1 MADDGLS
8 FLEGLTLAALFFEAP
23 KLVKPSQLA
32 ETFGTTRGNVSH
44 CISSLEAKGLL
55 QRKIDPEDARAYQLT
70 LKPPGKKCALRVI
83 AAFDRLQKEFESEIG
98 KAALSEMLRSVRK
111 LEARRGNVESASSGS
126 HDEVRKLCYSRYI
139 LLPELCAS
147 FDDALFAELSCFF
160 IRDSVPKGIQMQVK
174 CVSLLRVMKSQSIFA
189 AQSISPLRITYL
201 LPALVLVIASLVQAQ
216 APVPD
221 SPAIEAK
228 AHAWV
233 QKLTLEQKV
242 ELVGGVDEMYTH
254 PAPSI
259 DLPRFKMSDASVGVR
274 TWGPTTAYA
283 GGVALAATWDT
294 DFARKLGAALGKDAR
309 ARSVNF
315 LLGPGVNIARSPIA
329 GRNFEYLSED
339 PYLNATIVVPYI
351 EGVQSQGVIA
361 TVKHYAINNQEYN
374 RHNVSSDVDERTMR
388 EIYFPAFEAAVTK
401 GHVDAVMNSYNLIN
415 GVHATQNEFLNLKVL
430 KGEWGFKG
438 ILMSDWDATYDT
450 VGAANNGLDLEMPG
464 PRFMNPKALL
474 AAIHA
479 GAIKESTIDDK
490 LMRIFSTE
498 LRYGFVDRPQFDPSN
513 STYSVADRPVALQG
527 ALESITLL
535 KNEGHLLPLD
545 ASKVKTI
552 AILGPNAWPAVP
564 GGGGSSEATAFDP
577 VSTVTGIAN
586 LVGPSVHVLYARGL
600 PEMNE
605 VFWHTHW
612 DGAIKVATY
621 PSKDF
626 TGTPETADSHLI
638 ADYKDEWWGPA
649 DKTPRSIRYTSSYKA
664 EKAGKYLILAAASGD
679 DQYTVTIDGKPLAWP
694 PHAEGQAPEFWT
706 IDLAAG
712 QTVSVVADYLPGF
725 VGVRFGLGIA
735 YAPDLV
741 SEDAKKFSSIADV
754 VIVCAGFSPSTE
766 SEGGDRTFELP
777 WGQDAL
783 IEAAAHANPHTI
795 VTLTGGGGMET
806 QPLARPRAS
815 AAARLLSRPGRRNC
829 NRRGPL
835 RQAQPRRQA
844 PRQLRPQLGRQPL
857 SRLLLPDQRRR
868 HRPPRNRNRRQKSR
882 LRDSARELWRQADG
896 RLSLLDNNRQAPALS
911 LRIRPELYDIQL
923 FQARSSEHSRRRRTG
938 HSQLR
943 RNQHRQ
949 RRGRRSSPALR
960 LRSIGKG
967 HSSRART
974 ERLRETPPCTRRNK
988 TRDPD
993 PRRPLL
999 QLLGRS
1005 QAEVDHRPRQVRAPR
1020 RRLQREHAIDCGSH
1034 SQLTK
1039 RVAPMRAWVPPVSIL
1054 RPGMLAA

>member
-1 MADDGLS
+1 
-8 FLEGLTLAALFFEAP
+8 
-23 KLVKPSQLA
+23 
-32 ETFGTTRGNVSH
+32 
-44 CISSLEAKGLL
+44 
-55 QRKIDPEDARAYQLT
+55 
-70 LKPPGKKCALRVI
+70 
-83 AAFDRLQKEFESEIG
+83 
-98 KAALSEMLRSVRK
+98 
-111 LEARRGNVESASSGS
+111 
-126 HDEVRKLCYSRYI
+126 
-139 LLPELCAS
+139 
-147 FDDALFAELSCFF
+147 
-160 IRDSVPKGIQMQVK
+160 
-174 CVSLLRVMKSQSIFA
+174 MKSQPIFA

-242 ELVGGVDEMYTH
+242 EVVGGVDEMYTH

-309 ARSVNF
+309 ARNVNF

-490 LMRIFSTE
+490 LIRIFSTE

-577 VSTVTGIAN
+577 VSPVTGIAN
-586 LVGPSVHVLYARGL
+586 LVGPNVHVLYARGL

-679 DQYTVTIDGKPLAWP
+679 DQYTIAIDGKPLAWP

-806 QPLARPRAS
+806 QPWLDRVPALLHVYYPGQEGGTAIAEVLFGKHNPEGKLPVSFDRSWDDNPSHDFYYPIKGADTALHVTETDGRKVDYVIPHVNYGDKLMVGYRYWTTTGKHPLYPFGFGLSYTTFSFSKLEAPS
-815 AAARLLSRPGRRNC
+815 TAAAGAPVTVSFDVTNTGSVEGAEVAQLYVSDPSAKATRPE
-829 NRRGPL
+829 
-835 RQAQPRRQA
+835 
-844 PRQLRPQLGRQPL
+844 
-857 SRLLLPDQRRR
+857 
-868 HRPPRNRNRRQKSR
+868 
-882 LRDSARELWRQADG
+882 RELKG
-896 RLSLLDNNRQAPALS
+896 FEKLRLAPGESKHVTLTLD
-911 LRIRPELYDIQL
+911 
-923 FQARSSEHSRRRRTG
+923 ARSFSYWDEAKQKWTIDPGKFVLRVGDSSE
-938 HSQLR
+938 
-943 RNQHRQ
+943 N
-949 RRGRRSSPALR
+949 
-960 LRSIGKG
+960 
-967 HSSRART
+967 
-974 ERLRETPPCTRRNK
+974 TPLIA
-988 TRDPD
+988 D
-993 PRRPLL
+993 
-999 QLLGRS
+999 
-1005 QAEVDHRPRQVRAPR
+1005 
-1020 RRLQREHAIDCGSH
+1020 
-1034 SQLTK
+1034 LT
-1039 RVAPMRAWVPPVSIL
+1039 L
-1054 RPGMLAA
+1054 N